1 MTNEIQADN
10 LNKNIC
16 SKCGK
21 EVLDSEKKMYEGDN
35 EKTPVCIC
43 DECAGKIK
51 QEYYMA
57 TQEVKV
63 FNGLLFGAVASIIA
77 GLIWYWIA
85 VLTHTMYDIIV
96 IGVGLVIAFAVSL
109 GAGNKRGWKVQL
121 ISVLLTLLT
130 IIYAEG
136 LFAYNAV
143 SSESIFS
150 GGIMGIIATMIM
162 LPLFALKSLG
172 FWGLIFSL
180 IGLYAAFLVAKKEE
194 LKLIK

>member
-1 MTNEIQADN
+1 
-10 LNKNIC
+10 
-16 SKCGK
+16 
-21 EVLDSEKKMYEGDN
+21 
-35 EKTPVCIC
+35 
-43 DECAGKIK
+43 
-51 QEYYMA
+51 MA
-57 TQEVKV
+57 TQDVKV
-63 FNGLLFGAVASIIA
+63 FKGLLFGTVASIIV

-96 IGVGLVIAFAVSL
+96 IGVGFVIAFVVSL

-136 LFAYNAV
+136 LFAYNSV

-150 GGIMGIIATMIM
+150 GGIIGMVATMIM
-162 LPLFALKSLG
+162 LPLYAFKSLG
-172 FWGLIFSL
+172 FLGLIFSL
-180 IGLYAAFLVAKKEE
+180 FGLYAAFLVAKKEE